1 MRELGTRIG
10 STGRFLCAVAPLV
23 VATFGCSASIEGTG
37 GSGATAGA
45 SGASGNSGASGKS
58 GSGGSTPGQG
68 GSSNGGTGA
77 TGGTA
82 NGGTSGA
89 TVVPA
94 APQVVSMKGEPIYS
108 RFLRLTN
115 SQWENSVHDIL
126 KLTAATGVSD
136 NFQHAVGGTTDFDNN
151 ERVVYVD
158 DTAWSDFQTAAET
171 VANQV
176 TATDAAIKAVGA
188 GSDKAGFIST
198 FGRRAFRRDLTAAEV
213 TTYGAIYDQGTS
225 IATGSVS
232 AFTKGAR
239 YVIGAMLQSPN
250 FLYRIEMG
258 DTGSPLS
265 GYEMASKVSL
275 WLRDTTPSDAMLDA
289 AKAGTFDTAQ
299 GAAEQAQAMLSDT
312 HIATVI
318 RNFNGELYKF
328 ALYDSITKVG
338 VPEWSADM
346 NPEMKEASYL
356 FFDRIFSQGLG
367 VADIFT
373 STAGFI
379 GPKTASLYGMTAQGT
394 QIKQV
399 DTGRAG
405 YYAQVP
411 FLTRQAR
418 NNDPD
423 SIHRGVRINTDA
435 LCADPGVPSPDLPDI
450 PPAMANETNRQ
461 IITGLTKSCGAECH
475 GQVINPIGFA
485 FEDFDGMGRK
495 RTMDNGSPVDTT
507 GSYPF
512 AEGTL
517 SFANS
522 TELMQLIAT
531 GSQSHQ
537 CWAKKMASY
546 ALERDLIE
554 SERPMIESLGAVSQ
568 AGGSLKDVMIALVKE
583 NGFRTHVGG
592 AQ

>member
-1 MRELGTRIG
+1 VRQLSTRIG

-23 VATFGCSASIEGTG
+23 AATLGCSASIEGPGGGSGASGGASGTS
-37 GSGATAGA
+37 GSGATAGKSA
-45 SGASGNSGASGKS
+45 GGGGN
-58 GSGGSTPGQG
+58 TPGQG

-77 TGGTA
+77 TS

-94 APQVVSMKGEPIYS
+94 APQVVSMKGEPLYS

-126 KLTAATGVSD
+126 KLTAATGLSD
-136 NFQHAVGGTTDFDNN
+136 NFEHAVGGTTDFENN
-151 ERVVYVD
+151 ERVVYVN
-158 DTAWSDFQTAAET
+158 DTSWADFQTAAET

-176 TATDAAIKAVGA
+176 TATDAALKAVGA
-188 GSDKAGFIST
+188 GSDKAGFISA
-198 FGRRAFRRDLTAAEV
+198 FGRRAFRRALTAAEV
-213 TTYGAIYDQGTS
+213 TTYGAVYDLGTM

-232 AFTKGAR
+232 TFTKGAR

-258 DTGSPLS
+258 DTSAPLS

-289 AKAGTFDTAQ
+289 AAAGTFDTAQ
-299 GAAEQAQAMLSDT
+299 GAAEQAQTMLTDPNV
-312 HIATVI
+312 ATVI
-318 RNFNGELYKF
+318 RRFNGELYKF

-367 VADIFT
+367 VSDIFT

-450 PPAMANETNRQ
+450 PVATANETNRQ
-461 IITGLTKSCGAECH
+461 IITGLTKTCGAECH
-475 GQVINPIGFA
+475 GQVINPVGFA

-507 GSYPF
+507 GTYPF

-517 SFANS
+517 SFKNS
-522 TELMQLIAT
+522 AELMQLIAT
-531 GSQSHQ
+531 GSQAHQ

-546 ALERDLIE
+546 ALERDLID
-554 SERPMIESLGAVSQ
+554 SERPMVESLGAVSQ
-568 AGGSLKDVMIALVKE
+568 AGGSLKDVMVALVKE
-583 NGFRTHVGG
+583 NGFRTHVGA

>member
-1 MRELGTRIG
+1 L
-10 STGRFLCAVAPLV
+10 TGRFACAIAPLLL
-23 VATFGCSASIEGTG
+23 ATLGCSSSIEGTG
-37 GSGATAGA
+37 PGGSGATGGTSPAG
-45 SGASGNSGASGKS
+45 GTSGKS
-58 GSGGSTPGQG
+58 GTGGNTPGQG
-68 GSSNGGTGA
+68 GSSNAGTSGSP
-77 TGGTA
+77 

-89 TVVPA
+89 VVEPA
-94 APQVVSMKGEPIYS
+94 APQVVSMKGEPLYS

-126 KLTAATGVSD
+126 KLTAATGISD
-136 NFQHAVGGTTDFDNN
+136 NFQHAVGGTTDFENN

-158 DTAWSDFQTAAET
+158 DTAWQDFQTAAET

-176 TATDAAIKAVGA
+176 TATDAAAKAIGA
-188 GSDKAGFIST
+188 GSDKAGFINT
-198 FGRRAFRRDLTAAEV
+198 FGRRAFRRDLTSAEV
-213 TTYGAIYDQGTS
+213 TTYGAIYDQGTM
-225 IATGSVS
+225 IATGTVS
-232 AFTKGAR
+232 AFTKGVR
-239 YVIGAMLQSPN
+239 YVIGAMLQSPH

-275 WLRDTTPSDAMLDA
+275 WLRDTTPTDAMLDA

-299 GAAEQAQAMLSDT
+299 GAAEQAQNMLSDP
-312 HIATVI
+312 AMGTVM
-318 RNFNGELYKF
+318 RRFNGELYKF

-338 VPEWSADM
+338 VAEWSADM
-346 NPEMKEASYL
+346 NPEMKETSYQ
-356 FFDRIFSQGLG
+356 FFDRIFSQNLG

-373 STAGFI
+373 STQGFV
-379 GPKTASLYGMTAQGT
+379 GPQTASLYGVQVQGT

-399 DTGRAG
+399 DTGRSG

-411 FLTRQAR
+411 FLARQAR

-450 PPAMANETNRQ
+450 PPAMANQTNRQ
-461 IITGLTKSCGAECH
+461 IITALTKSCGAECH

-517 SFANS
+517 DFKNS

-531 GSQSHQ
+531 GSQAHQ

-546 ALERDLIE
+546 ALERDLVE